1 MNRLDCQGG
10 HNPNP
15 PNDSDW
21 MAGNSAA
28 LVVELPYGRRP
39 VLWPTPAP
47 TSRDLSATTRPQLEI
62 SGDTMLRQVLFE
74 FGVELR
80 SPMPDEVVARIEEE
94 TPEVPAKYDLATY
107 EYRYLVESA
116 EDAV

>member
-1 MNRLDCQGG
+1 MNRLDYQGG
-10 HNPNP
+10 YNP
-15 PNDSDW
+15 PNASDW
-21 MAGNSAA
+21 MASNSAA
-28 LVVELPYGRRP
+28 LVEESPYGSRP
-39 VLWPTPAP
+39 LLWPAPAP

-62 SGDTMLRQVLFE
+62 SGDTMLRQVLLE

-107 EYRYLVESA
+107 EYRYLRESN